1 MKLRIIEEKR
11 LGTKYVDGG
20 TVEEEV
26 TEFIPQYFDEEDK
39 FPGWQT
45 CHTDNLLV
53 ARHYYTLEAAMKVI
67 ETFKLKHP
75 KPKVVWEEDY

>member
-11 LGTKYVDGG
+11 LSPVIRNGDR
-20 TVEEEV
+20 VEEEV

-45 CHTDNLLV
+45 CHTDNYLV